1 MPIATTLWV
10 ATPAS
15 ASLGLVETEWRVLV
29 GNFCTILCV
38 VCVCAPNC
46 LDIDECTNKTDSCD
60 VNAMCT
66 NTMGSYSC
74 SCLFGYSGDGEMCIG
89 RSTPLML
96 CDWLYSI
103 HTDVNEC
110 VETENV
116 CSSFA
121 RCANTNGSYMCYC
134 HLGYMGDGIN
144 CMGKITNPWVRA

>member
-15 ASLGLVETEWRVLV
+15 VSPGLVETGRHVLV

-46 LDIDECTNKTDSCD
+46 LDIDECTNETDSCD
-60 VNAMCT
+60 DNAMCT

-89 RSTPLML
+89 RSTHNAM
-96 CDWLYSI
+96 
-103 HTDVNEC
+103 
-110 VETENV
+110 
-116 CSSFA
+116 
-121 RCANTNGSYMCYC
+121 
-134 HLGYMGDGIN
+134 
-144 CMGKITNPWVRA
+144 